1 MAIKTFEAFVS
12 EKSSPKL
19 NENPAVAM
27 AAADMLS
34 DAYDEMKEMMKKE
47 AMKIDSDDTSMT
59 ANEAMMEMMK
69 ENAAMAAMAAK
80 ELVKEMMSKGPAD
93 MMSKDEAMDDED
105 MKEMEMSKEM
115 KEKAYEMM
123 EMMKEA
129 YEMKMDEMMKEMM
142 KSEGMA
148 KDIAKDVAADAIA
161 KKMSEKK
168 SSELNEKTIAFNDA
182 NVNTFY
188 KAIDKYIDSLIKNEL
203 VEDMEALYDWTFDGA
218 KEMQTKLE
226 DALESMDESFTPK
239 SKK

>member
-47 AMKIDSDDTSMT
+47 AMAIDSDDTSMT
-59 ANEAMMEMMK
+59 ANEAMCEMMK

-80 ELVKEMMSKGPAD
+80 ELTEMMSAGPAD
-93 MMSKDEAMDDED
+93 ALSKDEAAEDEVNENPTVAAMAAD
-105 MKEMEMSKEM
+105 KL
-115 KEKAYEMM
+115 M

-129 YEMKMDEMMKEMM
+129 FDMKMEEMM

>member
-47 AMKIDSDDTSMT
+47 AMAIDSDDTSMT
-59 ANEAMMEMMK
+59 ANEAMCEMMK

-80 ELVKEMMSKGPAD
+80 ELTEMMSAGPAD
-93 MMSKDEAMDDED
+93 ALSKDEAAEDEVNENPAVAAMAAD
-105 MKEMEMSKEM
+105 KL
-115 KEKAYEMM
+115 M

-129 YEMKMDEMMKEMM
+129 FDMKMEEMM

>member
-47 AMKIDSDDTSMT
+47 AMTIDSDDTNMT
-59 ANEAMMEMMK
+59 ANEAMCEMMK

-80 ELVKEMMSKGPAD
+80 ELTEMMK
-93 MMSKDEAMDDED
+93 KEAHTPGHDED
-105 MKEMEMSKEM
+105 SSEGKVNENPALAAMAADKL
-115 KEKAYEMM
+115 M

-129 YEMKMDEMMKEMM
+129 FDVKMEEMM

-148 KDIAKDVAADAIA
+148 KDIAKDVAVDAI
-161 KKMSEKK
+161 
-168 SSELNEKTIAFNDA
+168 
-182 NVNTFY
+182 
-188 KAIDKYIDSLIKNEL
+188 
-203 VEDMEALYDWTFDGA
+203 
-218 KEMQTKLE
+218 
-226 DALESMDESFTPK
+226 
-239 SKK
+239 SKKLDK

>member
-19 NENPAVAM
+19 NENPAAAM

-47 AMKIDSDDTSMT
+47 AMAIDSDDTDMT
-59 ANEAMMEMMK
+59 ANEAMCEMMK

-80 ELVKEMMSKGPAD
+80 ELTEMMSAGPAD
-93 MMSKDEAMDDED
+93 ALSKDEAAEDEVNENPAVAAMAAD
-105 MKEMEMSKEM
+105 KL
-115 KEKAYEMM
+115 M

-129 YEMKMDEMMKEMM
+129 FDMKMEEMM

-168 SSELNEKTIAFNDA
+168 SSKLNEKTIAFNDA

>member
-47 AMKIDSDDTSMT
+47 AMKIDSDDTNMT
-59 ANEAMMEMMK
+59 ANEAMCEMMK

-80 ELVKEMMSKGPAD
+80 ELTEMMSKGPAD

-123 EMMKEA
+123 KEMKEA
-129 YEMKMDEMMKEMM
+129 YEMKMDEMMEMM

>member
-47 AMKIDSDDTSMT
+47 AMKIDSDDTKMT
-59 ANEAMMEMMK
+59 ANEAMCEMMK

-80 ELVKEMMSKGPAD
+80 ELT
-93 MMSKDEAMDDED
+93 EAMHSEAHHEAAHSDEEEVNENPAVAAMAAD
-105 MKEMEMSKEM
+105 KL
-115 KEKAYEMM
+115 M

-129 YEMKMDEMMKEMM
+129 FDMKMEEMM

-168 SSELNEKTIAFNDA
+168 SSEINEKTIAFNDA